1 VDIFWNGQKL
11 IEFSPIFIRTSFL
24 LFSVPMFSSQIIF
37 PIMRGG
43 IALAVSLAIYSGLK
57 PTFSFFEMSLAD
69 IIAGILSELF
79 FSFLVFIIIRIFLL
93 SPQLSG
99 ETISYQLGYGLM
111 TLVSPFEENPVS
123 VITEFIFLIAITL
136 FFVLDIHI
144 GFLWGIK
151 KSFEIVP
158 PFSFA
163 LSENQSEF
171 LLQRLRESFYV
182 SLQIAFPVILAMF
195 IIEISIAIISRTIPQ
210 FNIFVVGFPLRIAI
224 GILILTFT
232 FDRIGFLIGEFMKKF
247 IESFSDIIL
256 LGVKH

>member
-1 VDIFWNGQKL
+1 
-11 IEFSPIFIRTSFL
+11 
-24 LFSVPMFSSQIIF
+24 M
-37 PIMRGG
+37 
-43 IALAVSLAIYSGLK
+43 
-57 PTFSFFEMSLAD
+57 
-69 IIAGILSELF
+69 
-79 FSFLVFIIIRIFLL
+79 
-93 SPQLSG
+93 
-99 ETISYQLGYGLM
+99 SYQLGYGLM

-171 LLQRLRESFYV
+171 LLQKLRESFYV